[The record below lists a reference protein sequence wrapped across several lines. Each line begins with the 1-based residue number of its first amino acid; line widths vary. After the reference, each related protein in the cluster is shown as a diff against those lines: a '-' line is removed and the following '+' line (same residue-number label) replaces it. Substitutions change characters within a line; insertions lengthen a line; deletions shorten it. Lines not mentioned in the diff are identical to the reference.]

1 MSSSATRKRHRLTI
15 MFMLAAVTTT
25 PVFPAAAVSL
35 PNPAVVTARADAF
48 GVEGVETRGLDDAG
62 LLITGKL
69 DGRPFSIAVP
79 DDWNGD
85 AVVYAHGY
93 SLPGTPTAVAANP
106 AAPDAP
112 MILQMAFGEKY
123 AAAHSAYDKAGMG
136 VESGAAASLRLRDL
150 LVQIGAKRI
159 FAMGVSM
166 GGNIVMTMIEQ
177 NPDAFDGAFSGC
189 GVTDGWET
197 QMGPILDMRAA
208 YNVLTSGTPY
218 ALPGIQDVTAS
229 ALPMVPPADFQG
241 SAEQFVQQQSARIAA
256 PILAL
261 WSAAVKAPQG
271 PEARI
276 VRQLVAIG
284 GFPEDVASLLYP
296 LVIISLGTDDMRATF
311 GGQFYGNRAKD
322 YRPVEMNDA
331 EAAAFNTAVQRFYGD
346 NDALASARRFH
357 QVRGTFRKP
366 LVAVHNRLDPLVA
379 YAQAEAL
386 TRHARNGGTE
396 ALLLQY
402 SLPDVREPL
411 RFGVEGLAHCGFT
424 KPQMAEALGLLRAWV
439 IGGQRPHAPEA
450 R

>member
-1 MSSSATRKRHRLTI
+1 MSWKHLPT
-15 MFMLAAVTTT
+15 AALVLM
-25 PVFPAAAVSL
+25 VAMAGPASPGMAASL
-35 PNPAVVTARADAF
+35 PNASVVMQRVSAF
-48 GVEGVETRGLDDAG
+48 GAAKVDARQMDEAG
-62 LLITGKL
+62 LLVTGEL
-69 DGRPFSIAVP
+69 DGRSFSIAIP
-79 DDWNGD
+79 EGWNGD

-112 MILQMAFGEKY
+112 IMLQAAFGEKY

-136 VESGAAASLRLRDL
+136 VESGAAASLRLREL
-150 LVQIGAKRI
+150 LVQIGAKRT
-159 FAMGVSM
+159 FAAGFSM

-177 NPDAFDGAFSGC
+177 RPDAFDGAFSGC

-197 QMGPILDMRAA
+197 QMGPIFDMRAA

-229 ALPMVPPADFQG
+229 ALPMALPADFQG
-241 SAEQFVQQQSARIAA
+241 SAEQFVQQQSARIAM

-311 GGQFYGNRAKD
+311 GGHFYGNREKA

-331 EAAAFNTAVQRFYGD
+331 EAAAFNAAVQRFDGD
-346 NDALASARRFH
+346 IDALARARRFH
-357 QVRGTFRKP
+357 QVSGTFRKP

-396 ALLLQY
+396 TLLLQY
-402 SLPDVREPL
+402 ALPDVREPL

-439 IGGQRPHAPEA
+439 IDGQRPHAPEA

>member
-1 MSSSATRKRHRLTI
+1 MSPSAARHRLLTI
-15 MFMLAAVTTT
+15 MFALTAAMVSAA
-25 PVFPAAAVSL
+25 FPAAAGSS
-35 PNPAVVTARADAF
+35 PTPAAVIARAGAF
-48 GVEGVETRGLDDAG
+48 GVEGVEARRLGEAG
-62 LLITGKL
+62 LLVTGKL

-79 DDWNGD
+79 GDWNGD

-93 SLPGTPTAVAANP
+93 TLPGTPTAVAENP
-106 AAPDAP
+106 SAPDAP
-112 MILQMAFGEKY
+112 MVLQAAFGEGY

-150 LVQIGAKRI
+150 LVQIGARHI
-159 FAMGVSM
+159 FAAGFSM
-166 GGNIVMTMIEQ
+166 GGNIVMTVIEQ
-177 NPDAFDGAFSGC
+177 HPDAFDGAFSGC

-197 QMGPILDMRAA
+197 QMGPIFDMRAA

-229 ALPMVPPADFQG
+229 ALPMSPPADFQG
-241 SAEQFVQQQSARIAA
+241 TADQFVQQQSARIAM

-276 VRQLVAIG
+276 VRQLVAIA

-311 GGQFYGNRAKD
+311 GGQFYGNREKA

-331 EAAAFNTAVQRFYGD
+331 EAAAFNAAVQRFDGD
-346 NDALASARRFH
+346 IDALARARRFH
-357 QVRGTFRKP
+357 QVSGTFRKP

-386 TRHARNGGTE
+386 TRHARESGTE
-396 ALLLQY
+396 KLLLQY
-402 SLPDVREPL
+402 ALPDVREPL

-424 KPQMAEALGLLRAWV
+424 KPQMAEALGLLRSWV
-439 IGGQRPHAPEA
+439 IGGQRPPAPEA

>member
-1 MSSSATRKRHRLTI
+1 MSWKHLPTTALVLMVAMAGPASLG
-15 MFMLAAVTTT
+15 MAA
-25 PVFPAAAVSL
+25 SL
-35 PNPAVVTARADAF
+35 PDASVVMQRVSAF
-48 GVEGVETRGLDDAG
+48 GAAKVDARPMDEAG
-62 LLITGKL
+62 LLVTGEL
-69 DGRPFSIAVP
+69 DGRSFSIAIP
-79 DDWNGD
+79 EGWNGD

-112 MILQMAFGEKY
+112 IMLQAAFGEKY

-136 VESGAAASLRLRDL
+136 VESGAAASLRLREL
-150 LVQIGAKRI
+150 LVQIGAKRT
-159 FAMGVSM
+159 FAAGFSM

-177 NPDAFDGAFSGC
+177 RPDAFDGAFAGC

-197 QMGPILDMRAA
+197 QMGPIFDMRAA

-229 ALPMVPPADFQG
+229 ALPMAPPADFQG
-241 SAEQFVQQQSARIAA
+241 SAEQFVEQQAARIAA

-311 GGQFYGNRAKD
+311 GGQFYGNREKA

-331 EAAAFNTAVQRFYGD
+331 EAAAFNAAVQRFDGD
-346 NDALASARRFH
+346 IDALARARRFH
-357 QVRGTFRKP
+357 QVSGTFRKP

-402 SLPDVREPL
+402 ALPDVREPL

-424 KPQMAEALGLLRAWV
+424 KPQMAEALGLLRTWV

>member
-1 MSSSATRKRHRLTI
+1 MSWKHLPT
-15 MFMLAAVTTT
+15 AALVLM
-25 PVFPAAAVSL
+25 VAMAGPASLGMAASL
-35 PNPAVVTARADAF
+35 PNASVVMQRVSAF
-48 GVEGVETRGLDDAG
+48 GAAKVDARPMDEAG
-62 LLITGKL
+62 LLVTGEL
-69 DGRPFSIAVP
+69 DGRSFSIAIP
-79 DDWNGD
+79 EGWNGD

-112 MILQMAFGEKY
+112 MMLQAAFGEKY

-136 VESGAAASLRLRDL
+136 VESGAAASLRLREL
-150 LVQIGAKRI
+150 LVQIGAKRT
-159 FAMGVSM
+159 FAAGFSM

-177 NPDAFDGAFSGC
+177 RPDAFDGAFSGC

-197 QMGPILDMRAA
+197 QMGPIFDMRAA

-229 ALPMVPPADFQG
+229 ALPMALPADFQG

-271 PEARI
+271 SEARI
-276 VRQLVAIG
+276 VRQLVTIG

-311 GGQFYGNRAKD
+311 GGQFYGNREKA

-331 EAAAFNTAVQRFYGD
+331 EAAAFNAAVQRFDGD
-346 NDALASARRFH
+346 INALARARRFH
-357 QVRGTFRKP
+357 QVSGTFRKP
-366 LVAVHNRLDPLVA
+366 LVAVHNRLDPFVA

-402 SLPDVREPL
+402 ALPDVREPL

-439 IGGQRPHAPEA
+439 IDGQRPHAPEA